1 MTYRHNAINKTLLD
15 IDTPVLESLTFVYW
29 PFFFVFPNF
38 YKHICTFRTLPIP
51 FSFSAP
57 KTILK
62 RNCRPQDIAS
72 DRESLSGNL
81 SPPKQH
87 VLGKFEQN
95 FFLFL
100 HRKKENIK
108 TKRGVSIVEVLQPK
122 KIVFFRCLFQRALDT
137 QSTRRH
143 STQRFQ
149 QAEISHAHRFPL
161 EEKRFARETK
171 RREVMKSGCIIRW
184 LAGIFFLLQSQQV
197 FCNTIN
203 AFLKHLRVYYS
214 SINEFLLRTSCS
226 VIFFAHR
233 SSIIDPYKFW

>member
-1 MTYRHNAINKTLLD
+1 MTYRHNGINKTLLD

-57 KTILK
+57 KTMLK

-87 VLGKFEQN
+87 VLWKFEKN

-108 TKRGVSIVEVLQPK
+108 TKRGDSIVELLQAK
-122 KIVFFRCLFQRALDT
+122 KSMSISKSFRHSKYEMTLDT
-137 QSTRRH
+137 AVPASWNIARSSLPAGGETFRERNEA
-143 STQRFQ
+143 SG
-149 QAEISHAHRFPL
+149 SD
-161 EEKRFARETK
+161 EKR
-171 RREVMKSGCIIRW
+171 
-184 LAGIFFLLQSQQV
+184 L
-197 FCNTIN
+197 
-203 AFLKHLRVYYS
+203 YYS
-214 SINEFLLRTSCS
+214 LVGRDF
-226 VIFFAHR
+226 FFA
-233 SSIIDPYKFW
+233 SIATSLL

>member
-1 MTYRHNAINKTLLD
+1 M
-15 IDTPVLESLTFVYW
+15 
-29 PFFFVFPNF
+29 
-38 YKHICTFRTLPIP
+38 
-51 FSFSAP
+51 
-57 KTILK
+57 LK

-108 TKRGVSIVEVLQPK
+108 TKRGDSIVEVLQPK

-161 EEKRFARETK
+161 EEERFARETK
-171 RREVMKSGCIIRW
+171 CREVMKSGCIIRW
-184 LAGIFFLLQSQQV
+184 LAGIFFFFNRNKSFVTLSMLSSNISLL
-197 FCNTIN
+197 FCEYIT
-203 AFLKHLRVYYS
+203 RQ
-214 SINEFLLRTSCS
+214 
-226 VIFFAHR
+226 
-233 SSIIDPYKFW
+233 